1 MSKIKFNINILPSL
15 LVFILFYLS
24 LILGFSLDEDS
35 AGGAKYDY
43 HIHLK
48 TLLFFDNISAGLLN
62 YDKLENL
69 NNTHSPIFIIFLKFV
84 FKFFG
89 DFSRF
94 FYLNL
99 CLASI
104 WVFFLILREKY
115 EKLSISN
122 SFLISNFFLLSPY
135 FRSSSIWPGDEN
147 IAILF
152 FLLSVFFYIRY
163 SKNNHDEKKFL
174 NLFCNILFLA
184 IASYFRPIYSLF
196 SVFFF
201 YEMIL
206 KNFQIKYFLY
216 YVSLSLLLS
225 FPAIYYIFF
234 LKINFFDS
242 YISSKNILNSSALA
256 FTVFFFYLI
265 PLFLFTKKKF
275 TLNKY
280 LAIISLILSVVIY
293 CFFDY
298 ENTTGGGII
307 FRVLKYY
314 LINENIFLFIF
325 SLTFLFSFYFCFNL
339 LKLNQLT
346 NIILVTILVFFE
358 IDSNFYQESYDPLF
372 LICIFF
378 LFSNTQIKNIINKEG
393 LRVILT
399 IFLWLFLFLII
410 KIYSNYLF
418 TIL

>member
-234 LKINFFDS
+234 FKNKFF
-242 YISSKNILNSSALA
+242 
-256 FTVFFFYLI
+256 
-265 PLFLFTKKKF
+265 
-275 TLNKY
+275 
-280 LAIISLILSVVIY
+280 
-293 CFFDY
+293 
-298 ENTTGGGII
+298 
-307 FRVLKYY
+307 
-314 LINENIFLFIF
+314 
-325 SLTFLFSFYFCFNL
+325 
-339 LKLNQLT
+339 
-346 NIILVTILVFFE
+346 
-358 IDSNFYQESYDPLF
+358 
-372 LICIFF
+372 
-378 LFSNTQIKNIINKEG
+378 
-393 LRVILT
+393 
-399 IFLWLFLFLII
+399 
-410 KIYSNYLF
+410 
-418 TIL
+418 